1 MRIRLPSLSARGS
14 EAITAYL
21 FLLPAALVL
30 GLFGLFP
37 LVFNACISLFDWRIK
52 HASFVG
58 LANYGE
64 IFGGAA
70 PFFLFL
76 ASIALMTA
84 GFALI
89 RRKRKAPARVL
100 GVLLLAGGA
109 VALALDLPRIDLAG
123 DSDML
128 RSFRVTV
135 WYSLGTVPVQLVL
148 GFLIAAA
155 LDGKFKG
162 KQAFRVIYLVPY
174 IVPTVATAAVFERL
188 FSLRP
193 ESWANQMLAL
203 FGARP
208 LQWLREYK
216 GVFEMLFGPGLASGS
231 GSPARYWITWAGGPS
246 LALVS
251 IMIYNYWVYVG
262 YYALIYANALA
273 AVPRQL
279 YEAASLDGAKPW
291 TMLRRITLPL
301 VSPSTYFLTILGIIG
316 TFKSFNSIYVLRDP
330 STGGVTDPMSVYI
343 FFQFFH
349 DGRFGY
355 AAALSVIL
363 LAIVVGLTVIQRR
376 SMEKRVFFD

>member
-1 MRIRLPSLSARGS
+1 MRIRLPSLSTRGS

-37 LVFNACISLFDWRIK
+37 LVFNAYISLFDWRIK

-64 IFGGAA
+64 IFGGAT
-70 PFFLFL
+70 PFFLLL
-76 ASIALMTA
+76 ASIALISA

-89 RRKRKAPARVL
+89 RRRRKALSRVARRVASRRRSGRPRPRPAPNRPD
-100 GVLLLAGGA
+100 GRFRHAA
-109 VALALDLPRIDLAG
+109 FLPSDGLVLAG
-123 DSDML
+123 DGSGATPP
-128 RSFRVTV
+128 RISHRR
-135 WYSLGTVPVQLVL
+135 
-148 GFLIAAA
+148 A

-193 ESWANQMLAL
+193 ESWANQVLAL

-231 GSPARYWITWAGGPS
+231 GSLARYWI
-246 LALVS
+246 
-251 IMIYNYWVYVG
+251 
-262 YYALIYANALA
+262 
-273 AVPRQL
+273 
-279 YEAASLDGAKPW
+279 D
-291 TMLRRITLPL
+291 
-301 VSPSTYFLTILGIIG
+301 LG
-316 TFKSFNSIYVLRDP
+316 
-330 STGGVTDPMSVYI
+330 
-343 FFQFFH
+343 
-349 DGRFGY
+349 
-355 AAALSVIL
+355 
-363 LAIVVGLTVIQRR
+363 RR
-376 SMEKRVFFD
+376 SQPRPAQHHDL